1 MGDRKSSMIAGIV
14 NRGEDGEA
22 VGEAGSVKTGKEV
35 RRDSTEIIS
44 DITGIDGR
52 TISGPLP
59 ELVRRSKDDSCSKG
73 SIVVGGEGE
82 DGVRINVCSDEGM
95 TLLLGVISVDVG

>member
-1 MGDRKSSMIAGIV
+1 M
-14 NRGEDGEA
+14 
-22 VGEAGSVKTGKEV
+22 

-44 DITGIDGR
+44 DNIGIDGR
-52 TISGPLP
+52 AISGPLP
-59 ELVRRSKDDSCSKG
+59 ELVRRSEDDSCSKG
-73 SIVVGGEGE
+73 SVCCIVVGGGGE